1 MGPVTTP
8 PPDTVPSTRRPV
20 PAMLVGAV
28 VSLVVGYVVLRLVT
42 AGIVLVWET
51 IPESLGSTPAWYV
64 LGVLLLGAVL
74 VYLVRSRLGDTGHS
88 PLGGISVSPLT
99 PREYLAAILAILASL
114 LGGVV
119 LGPEV
124 ALVATGAVIGGV
136 VARRMHAED
145 VTRVVG
151 VSSLG
156 AILALFVGPLLAGTL
171 SLDGAPTSI
180 EVDQLGWA
188 VGVALVTTVAVALSR
203 LVAAL
208 IARATGSGP
217 HLVILVGAAVVIGVA
232 SLLLDIWTGAP
243 ILYVVTSGEE
253 MISELPSITAAS
265 TVVAIILLKSIA
277 YAVSLGAGF
286 RGGPFFPVMFIGA
299 AVGLLASLV
308 LPEGP
313 QTQAAMIVG
322 VVAAVIATAPMG
334 WRVAIIL
341 GAVIGFAMG
350 GWPLVPAAVIA
361 AVVSRAV
368 PRWGDRIV
376 PAQHGT

>member
-1 MGPVTTP
+1 MTSPS
-8 PPDTVPSTRRPV
+8 PDTVPSTRGPV

-64 LGVLLLGAVL
+64 LGVLLIGAVL

-136 VARRMHAED
+136 VARRMHVED

-180 EVDQLGWA
+180 EVEQLGWA
-188 VGVALVTTVAVALSR
+188 VGVALVTTVAVALAR

-217 HLVILVGAAVVIGVA
+217 HLVILVGAAIVIGVA
-232 SLLLDIWTGAP
+232 SLLLDFWTGAP

-265 TVVAIILLKSIA
+265 TVVAIIVLKSIA

-286 RGGPFFPVMFIGA
+286 RGGPFFPVMFVGA

-322 VVAAVIATAPMG
+322 VVAAVVATAPMG

-341 GAVIGFAMG
+341 GVAIGFAMG
-350 GWPLVPAAVIA
+350 GWALVPAAVIA

>member
-1 MGPVTTP
+1 MVI
-8 PPDTVPSTRRPV
+8 
-20 PAMLVGAV
+20 GAV
-28 VSLVVGYVVLRLVT
+28 VSLVLGYVVLRLVT

-51 IPESLGSTPAWYV
+51 VPESLGSTAAWYV
-64 LGVLLLGAVL
+64 LGVLLIGAVL

-88 PLGGISVSPLT
+88 PLSGISVSALT

-114 LGGVV
+114 FGGVV

-124 ALVATGAVIGGV
+124 ALVSTGAVIGGV
-136 VARRMHAED
+136 VARRMRVDD
-145 VTRVVG
+145 VTKVVG

-156 AILALFVGPLLAGTL
+156 AILALFINPLLSGSL
-171 SLDGAPTSI
+171 SLDGAPTTI

-188 VGVALVTTVAVALSR
+188 IGVALVTTVAVALAR
-203 LVAAL
+203 LAAAL
-208 IARATGSGP
+208 VDRATGSRP
-217 HLVILVGAAVVIGVA
+217 HLPVLVGAGLVIGLA
-232 SLLLDIWTGAP
+232 ALALQAWTGESV
-243 ILYVVTSGEE
+243 LYVVTSGEE
-253 MISELPSITAAS
+253 LISELPTITAAS
-265 TVVAIILLKSIA
+265 TVVAIIVLKSIA

-286 RGGPFFPVMFIGA
+286 RGGPFFPVMFVGA

-350 GWPLVPAAVIA
+350 GWALVPAAVIA

-376 PAQHGT
+376 SAQHGT

>member
-1 MGPVTTP
+1 VTSP
-8 PPDTVPSTRRPV
+8 SPDTVPSTRGPV

-64 LGVLLLGAVL
+64 LGVLLIGAVL

-136 VARRMHAED
+136 VARRMHVED

-180 EVDQLGWA
+180 EVEQLGWA
-188 VGVALVTTVAVALSR
+188 VGVALVTTVAVALAR

-217 HLVILVGAAVVIGVA
+217 HLVILVGAAIVIGVA
-232 SLLLDIWTGAP
+232 SLLLDFWTGAP

-265 TVVAIILLKSIA
+265 TVVAIIVLKSIA

-286 RGGPFFPVMFIGA
+286 RGGPFFPVMFVGA

-322 VVAAVIATAPMG
+322 VVAAVVATAPMG

-341 GAVIGFAMG
+341 GVAIGFAMG
-350 GWPLVPAAVIA
+350 GWALVPAAVIA